1 MAKRTQENDDS
12 QKEQEHVP
20 DELFEMEQEHEK
32 PILVECLGITFAND
46 DERRK
51 HFLAILRE
59 GLEELHAKLGG
70 VPFTTVEDV
79 VARMKSVEKWP
90 MGDETRLRELAENMR
105 RADSS
110 KDILQ
115 RWKDEVG
122 FPHGEIDDILAL
134 SDPPYYTACPN
145 PFIADFIKHYG
156 KPYDPNRPYSREPFA
171 ADVSE
176 GKNDPIYNAHS
187 YHTKVPHKAIMRYIL
202 HYTEP
207 GDVAFDGF
215 CGTGMTGVAAQL
227 CGDRRTVESLGYKV
241 DDEGVICQQQRDEN
255 GKAAWKPFSK
265 LGSRRAVLNDLSPA
279 ATFIAYNYNTPV
291 DVQAFEREA
300 KRILKEVEAEC
311 GWMYRTL
318 HSFTSTKEHEEEIRK
333 VVLGETSCPSW
344 ITLGTINY
352 TVWSDV
358 FICSECTQEVVFW
371 EAAVDK
377 KAGKVHDEFPC
388 PHCGVILTKRRMDR
402 AWVTKYDK
410 AIQQTIRQA
419 KQVPVLINYSLGKK
433 RYEKAP
439 DAFDLALIEK
449 IEELDIPYWFPT
461 DRMPE
466 GDESRRN
473 DDIGLTHVHHFYT
486 KRNLWVL
493 GGIRCKTRIPQCLL
507 MFNSQLVNISKLN
520 RYRPEVSFPYNP
532 LSGTLYV
539 GSQVSE
545 ANVLT
550 AYENKII
557 RISNALYNVRCRS
570 YLFTQSS
577 EHTWIASNSVDY
589 IFTDPPFGGN
599 LMYSELNFLWEAWL
613 KVFTNNKPE
622 AIENKVQGK
631 GLAEYQKL
639 MTECFNE
646 YYRVLKPGRWMTV
659 EFHNSKNSVWNSIKE
674 ALQTAGFV
682 IADVRT
688 LDKQQG
694 SFKQV
699 TSASAVKQD
708 LIISCYKPNGG
719 LEERFKLEAGT
730 EEGVWDF
737 IRTHMKQ
744 LPVFVS
750 KDGQAEIVVER
761 QNYLLFDRMVAF
773 HVQRG
778 VTVPLSAAEFYAG
791 IAQRFP
797 ERDGMYF
804 LPEQVAEYD
813 KKRMTVREVL
823 QLQLFVIDE
832 SSAIQWL
839 KQQLT
844 RKPQTFQEIHPQ
856 FLREIGGW
864 QKYEKPLELSELL
877 EQNFLR
883 YDGKGPIPAQLVS
896 WLKQSEEMRKAI
908 QDALAS
914 GEAIEENGA
923 LVFSSLSPQ
932 SSLLITRSKDRWYV
946 PDPNKAGDL
955 EKLRERSLLKEF
967 EDYRTS
973 NQRKLKVFRLEA
985 VRAGFKKAW
994 QERDYATIITVA
1006 RKIPE
1011 NILQEDPKLLMWYD
1025 QALTRSGEA

>member
-1 MAKRTQENDDS
+1 MKNEQSNQQVLFDADRPVTSDS
-12 QKEQEHVP
+12 GP
-20 DELFEMEQEHEK
+20 AT
-32 PILVECLGITFAND
+32 CLGMTFPND
-46 DERRK
+46 EERGR
-51 HFLAILRE
+51 HFLGILRE
-59 GLEELHAKLGG
+59 KL
-70 VPFTTVEDV
+70 
-79 VARMKSVEKWP
+79 
-90 MGDETRLRELAENMR
+90 
-105 RADSS
+105 
-110 KDILQ
+110 KDPEFRDI
-115 RWKDEVG
+115 EG
-122 FPHGEIDDILAL
+122 FPIGSDEDILAL

-145 PFIADFIKHYG
+145 PFIADFIRHYG
-156 KPYDPNRPYSREPFA
+156 KPYDPETDDYRREPFA

-207 GDVAFDGF
+207 GDVVFDGF
-215 CGTGMTGVAAQL
+215 CGTGMTGVAAQM
-227 CGDRRTVESLGYKV
+227 CGDRAVVESLGYRV
-241 DDEGVICQQQRDEN
+241 DKDGTIYQQETGED
-255 GKAAWKPFSK
+255 GKTVWKPFSK
-265 LGSRRAVLNDLSPA
+265 LGARRAVLNDLSPA

-300 KRILKEVEAEC
+300 KRILKEVEDEC
-311 GWMYRTL
+311 DWIYKTVASQQVSSSVVNEL
-318 HSFTSTKEHEEEIRK
+318 ADEITSCRSADEIRMK
-333 VVLGETSCPSW
+333 LATCN
-344 ITLGTINY
+344 LQLATINY

-358 FICSECTQEVVFW
+358 FVCPECTREVVFW
-371 EAAVDK
+371 EAAVGK

-388 PHCGVILTKRRMDR
+388 PHCGATLTKRRMER
-402 AWVTKYDK
+402 AWITKYDIY
-410 AIQQTIRQA
+410 IQQTIRQA

-433 RYEKAP
+433 RFEKTP

-449 IEELDIPYWFPT
+449 IEQLEIPYWFPT

-466 GDESRRN
+466 GEESRRN
-473 DDIGLTHVHHFYT
+473 DPIGITHVHHFYT
-486 KRNLWVL
+486 RRNLWVL
-493 GGIRCKTRIPQCLL
+493 GAIYKYLNAKTH
-507 MFNSQLVNISKLN
+507 LVFQSIVATLCSRLVRYNLGN
-520 RYRPEVSFPYNP
+520 RGNGP

-539 GSQVSE
+539 SSLIAETSPTWVMPGKVSDF
-545 ANVLT
+545 AK
-550 AYENKII
+550 AFDASCY
-557 RISNALYNVRCRS
+557 S
-570 YLFTQSS
+570 YIETQSTS
-577 EHTWIASNSVDY
+577 ALKFKQHDVDY

-622 AIENKVQGK
+622 AIENSVQGK
-631 GLAEYQKL
+631 GLPEYQKL
-639 MTECFNE
+639 MTECFKE

-659 EFHNSKNSVWNSIKE
+659 EFHNSKNAVWNAIQE
-674 ALQTAGFV
+674 GMQAAGFV

-730 EEGVWDF
+730 EQGVWDF
-737 IRTHMKQ
+737 IRTHLKQ

-750 KDGQAEIVVER
+750 KDGQAEIIAER

-791 IAQRFP
+791 LAQRFS

-813 KKRMTVREVL
+813 KKRMTVHEVL
-823 QLQLFVIDE
+823 QLQLFVTDE

-839 KQQLT
+839 KQQIIK
-844 RKPQTFQEIHPQ
+844 KPQTFQEIHPQ
-856 FLREIGGW
+856 FLKEIGGW
-864 QKYEKPLELSELL
+864 QKHEKPLELSELL

-883 YDGKGPIPAQLVS
+883 YDGKGPIPAQIVS

-914 GEAIEENGA
+914 GTATEENGA
-923 LVFSSLSPQ
+923 LAFSALSLQ
-932 SSLLITRSKDRWYV
+932 SSLLMTRSKDRWYV

-973 NQRKLKVFRLEA
+973 AQKRLKVFRLEA

-994 QERDYATIITVA
+994 QERNYATIITVA

-1011 NILQEDPKLLMWYD
+1011 NVLQEDPKLLMWYD
-1025 QALTRSGEA
+1025 QAMTRTGETENG